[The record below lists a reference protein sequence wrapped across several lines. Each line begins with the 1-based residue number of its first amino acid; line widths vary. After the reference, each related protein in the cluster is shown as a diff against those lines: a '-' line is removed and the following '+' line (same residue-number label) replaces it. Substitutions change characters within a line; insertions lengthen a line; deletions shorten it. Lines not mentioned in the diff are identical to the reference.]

1 MRCRQPSVSPLV
13 PALVVA
19 TVVVACARAEP
30 DLEAERAEIQQVIE
44 NSIGWALTK
53 DTTVLFN
60 SLAQDSAFFIYH
72 PNAATT
78 VVGWSEFLRAVP
90 TWMDP
95 AFKATHFEVKNLR
108 INFSRSGSVA
118 WYSALL
124 DDFAEWQGQPV
135 GWEDARWTGVLEKR
149 EGRWVIVQMHFSFA
163 IEQIRSEEEEGSQSE
178 S

>member
-1 MRCRQPSVSPLV
+1 MRCRQRSVPLVVPSVI
-13 PALVVA
+13 VA
-19 TVVVACARAEP
+19 TILTACVGAGP
-30 DLEAERAEIQQVIE
+30 DLAAERADVQQVIE

-60 SLAQDSAFFIYH
+60 SLAQDSALFIYH

-95 AFKATHFEVKNLR
+95 AFRATHFEVKDLR
-108 INFSRSGSVA
+108 INFSRSGAVA
-118 WYSALL
+118 WYSAFL
-124 DDFAEWQGQPV
+124 DDFAEWQGQPI
-135 GWEDARWTGVLEKR
+135 GWADARWTGVLEKR

-163 IEQIRSEEEEGSQSE
+163 IEQMQSEEEGSQSE
-178 S
+178 G

>member
-1 MRCRQPSVSPLV
+1 MRSPRSIPFLL
-13 PALVVA
+13 PFAFIMA
-19 TVVVACARAEP
+19 CFTACARAVP
-30 DLEAERAEIQQVIE
+30 DLQAERATITQVIE

-95 AFKATHFEVKNLR
+95 AFEATRFQVKNLR
-108 INFSRSGSVA
+108 INFSRSGTVA
-118 WYSALL
+118 WYSAKL
-124 DDFAEWQGQPV
+124 DDFAEWQGRPI
-135 GWEDARWTGVLEKR
+135 GWKDARWTGVLEKR
-149 EGRWVIVQMHFSFA
+149 DGRWLIVQMHFSFA
-163 IEQIRSEEEEGSQSE
+163 IEQIQSEAQKGSQRQG
-178 S
+178 

>member
-1 MRCRQPSVSPLV
+1 MRCHQRSVPLV
-13 PALVVA
+13 LSSVVLA
-19 TVVVACARAEP
+19 TVLIACAGTGP
-30 DLEAERAEIQQVIE
+30 DSETERADVRQVIE

-53 DTTVLFN
+53 DTTVLFS

-95 AFKATHFEVKNLR
+95 AFKATHFEVKDLR
-108 INFSRSGSVA
+108 INFSRSGTVA

-124 DDFAEWQGQPV
+124 DDFAEWQGQPI
-135 GWEDARWTGVLEKR
+135 GWENARWTGVLEKR
-149 EGRWVIVQMHFSFA
+149 DGRWFIVQMHFSFA
-163 IEQIRSEEEEGSQSE
+163 IEQIQGEEEEGSQS
-178 S
+178 